1 MKSRRPNQPRV
12 IRSAVAK
19 KKKKKNC
26 HVTARLASLASRRQ
40 PLCGLILISHRPSS
54 PPAVFLPR
62 ETQRTEIV
70 GRRTGTHANMHAC
83 MHACMGCMRR
93 GTMHAASRQKGTG
106 DFPMQIAKVART
118 AKITVGNNAV
128 DWEVELARASRET
141 DNISLGRPLRRTIK

>member
-12 IRSAVAK
+12 IRSVVAK
-19 KKKKKNC
+19 KKKKKKLSR
-26 HVTARLASLASRRQ
+26 HLASRKSRKPEAAAQ
-40 PLCGLILISHRPSS
+40 RPNIDFASSLVASRGLSS
-54 PPAVFLPR
+54 AGNAADGNR
-62 ETQRTEIV
+62 
-70 GRRTGTHANMHAC
+70 RRTGTHANMHG

-93 GTMHAASRQKGTG
+93 GTMHAASRQKG
-106 DFPMQIAKVART
+106 FPMQIAKAARP

>member
-12 IRSAVAK
+12 IRSVVAK
-19 KKKKKNC
+19 KKLSR
-26 HVTARLASLASRRQ
+26 HLASRKSRK
-40 PLCGLILISHRPSS
+40 PEAAALRPNIDFASSLVASRGLSS
-54 PPAVFLPR
+54 AGNAADGNR
-62 ETQRTEIV
+62 
-70 GRRTGTHANMHAC
+70 RRTGMHAN

-93 GTMHAASRQKGTG
+93 GTMHAASRQKG
-106 DFPMQIAKVART
+106 FPMQIAKVARP